1 MTLRMITTQ
10 VAKKLGTVNN
20 NSLIQDYVPL
30 DNHTQLMK

>member
-20 NSLIQDYVPL
+20 SLIQDYVPP